1 MKYLLAAIALTSTV
15 AFSAPPRDSVPI
27 DSREWPANYRLHAG
41 FSSPAGG
48 AIEMGKDLVI
58 PLTSASE
65 HDVAVEYPED
75 GEPVFRV
82 WADGKLVKGPQELQL
97 PTTMEFPD
105 AKIDLGADFT
115 TYVRFETSAGGSLF
129 SLSNKTGKP
138 TPDGKSL
145 SVQQGKLVYDIGVA
159 PALAGGRKVG
169 DGKAHTAVLMSR
181 GGNVRLWLDGKV
193 IAEKAGFTNPDTPGG
208 VFKIGGD
215 FAKGK
220 IETVRVWAR
229 ALEDAE
235 VETLF
240 KKGGSGANTPDFS
253 YIPAES
259 VVRPVIKPAPGATV
273 TSSWVQE
280 LERSDH
286 SEIVG
291 GWNDKTL
298 AEGREIYTTYCTV
311 CHGTKD
317 QPGSLPTAL
326 RFAEGTFK
334 NGSDPHSMFLTL
346 TKGYGQMVSQP
357 QYTTAQKYSV
367 IQYIR
372 ETFLK
377 PHNATQF
384 TPVTPDYL
392 ALLPKGLALAEKEK
406 EDRSQPQYKRMDLGP
421 ALFWTYQIEKGNIAQ
436 KGIAIRL
443 DDGPGGVSK
452 GRAWMVYDHD
462 TMRVAAATTGDF
474 VDWKGIAFDGSH
486 NSHTSLTGERQF
498 VNPVGPGWA
507 SPEGKWEDPRPL
519 SREELP
525 YGPLPREWASYEGL
539 YLQGGKAVVALTV
552 GGTRVLESP
561 GWLDYGAT
569 PVFARTLNVDEREKR
584 KESQPLSLRV
594 APDSINVVLAGDGT
608 LRKEAGFWVA
618 SLEGGAKTR
627 LFISKADPASLAALA
642 KSFTDPLDLQ
652 PLTKG
657 GPRRWNGEVTTSSEA
672 GKADGPFASDTF
684 PLPIDNPWQSWMRP
698 GGFDFTPDGKAAIVA
713 MWNGDVWRVD
723 GLMAPA
729 PAPLTWR
736 RIASGLFQPLGVKFR
751 GDELFITCR
760 DQLVRLRDL
769 NGDGE
774 TDFIECFNNDHQVTE
789 HFHEFAMGLQ
799 TDAAGNFYYAKSA
812 RHALPALVPHHGT
825 LLRISADGSHTDI
838 LANGFRAANGV
849 CINDDGTFF
858 VTDQEGHWT
867 PKNRINRVKE
877 GGFYGNMFGYSDVT
891 DSADSAMRQPM
902 VWITNAKDRSPA
914 ELVWVP
920 KNAWGSIGGS
930 LLNLSYGT
938 GRAFIVPNEEVAG
951 QWQGAVCELPMPA
964 FATGIMRGRFAT
976 NGDLYTCG
984 MFAWAGNATTPG
996 GFHRIH
1002 RNDAPAHLPLSIHA
1016 AKGALTVAFSDSLDV
1031 SDLKPGNFAMKVWSL
1046 KRTANYGSKHEN
1058 EHPVEIRS
1066 VSASSDGRGITL
1078 EIPDLAPT
1086 WCYELIVKLK
1096 GADGTPFERSIHGT
1110 IHALAE
1116 K

>member
-1 MKYLLAAIALTSTV
+1 MKILLGAIALTTTF
-15 AFSAPPRDSVPI
+15 AFSAPPRDSVPV
-27 DSREWPANYRLHAG
+27 DAREWPANYRLHAG

-48 AIEMGKDLVI
+48 AIELGKDLVI

-115 TYVRFETSAGGSLF
+115 TYVRFETSAEGSLF

-193 IAEKAGFTNPDTPGG
+193 IAEKAGFTNPDAPGG

-569 PVFARTLNVDEREKR
+569 PVFSRTLNVDEREKR

-684 PLPIDNPWQSWMRP
+684 PLPINNPWQSWMRP

-713 MWNGDVWRVD
+713 TWNGDVWRVD

-736 RIASGLFQPLGVKFR
+736 RIATGLFQPLGVKFR
-751 GDELFITCR
+751 GDELFVTCR
-760 DQLVRLRDL
+760 DQTRPLARPERRRRDRLLRVL
-769 NGDGE
+769 QQRPPGD
-774 TDFIECFNNDHQVTE
+774 
-789 HFHEFAMGLQ
+789 
-799 TDAAGNFYYAKSA
+799 
-812 RHALPALVPHHGT
+812 RALPRVRDGPADRRGGQLLLRQVRPGTRCRALVPHHGT
-825 LLRISADGSHTDI
+825 LLR
-838 LANGFRAANGV
+838 
-849 CINDDGTFF
+849 
-858 VTDQEGHWT
+858 
-867 PKNRINRVKE
+867 
-877 GGFYGNMFGYSDVT
+877 
-891 DSADSAMRQPM
+891 
-902 VWITNAKDRSPA
+902 
-914 ELVWVP
+914 
-920 KNAWGSIGGS
+920 
-930 LLNLSYGT
+930 
-938 GRAFIVPNEEVAG
+938 G
-951 QWQGAVCELPMPA
+951 Q
-964 FATGIMRGRFAT
+964 
-976 NGDLYTCG
+976 
-984 MFAWAGNATTPG
+984 
-996 GFHRIH
+996 H
-1002 RNDAPAHLPLSIHA
+1002 
-1016 AKGALTVAFSDSLDV
+1016 
-1031 SDLKPGNFAMKVWSL
+1031 
-1046 KRTANYGSKHEN
+1046 RTARR
-1058 EHPVEIRS
+1058 PRFWPT
-1066 VSASSDGRGITL
+1066 VSA
-1078 EIPDLAPT
+1078 PPT
-1086 WCYELIVKLK
+1086 
-1096 GADGTPFERSIHGT
+1096 AS
-1110 IHALAE
+1110 A
-1116 K
+1116 